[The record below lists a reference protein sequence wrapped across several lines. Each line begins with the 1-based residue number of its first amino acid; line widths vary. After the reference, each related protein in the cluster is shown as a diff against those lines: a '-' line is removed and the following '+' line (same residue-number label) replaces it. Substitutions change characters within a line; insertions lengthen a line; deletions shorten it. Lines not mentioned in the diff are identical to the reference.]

1 MSLLSRRLNLLLGLL
16 CTLLTGSALAQ
27 VATADLVLSMTA
39 TPTAVVTGS
48 DIVYT
53 ITVENQGA
61 GDATN
66 VVVTDILSSDV
77 ILYKIGR
84 AHV

>member
-48 DIVYT
+48 DIVT
-53 ITVENQGA
+53 RS
-61 GDATN
+61 
-66 VVVTDILSSDV
+66 LSRTKARETLQMSW
-77 ILYKIGR
+77 
-84 AHV
+84 